1 MMRMLVLLL
10 FVIGVF
16 VANAQEMDTTYII
29 NGQGQT
35 IGLIHEKGTVPVVYN
50 APVVDKGKAAASQSD
65 SVAYYQDL
73 VNRYTQSGLK
83 KSSTG
88 HGMMIGGGVGMAIGA
103 GLMLY
108 SAQRSSSHCDSYEH
122 NCSDREFDNFM
133 GFLAGYGLLV
143 GGGVVFAVG
152 TTLKIVGGAKL
163 RKARRYQESLDRYVI
178 GHQMVSLRVEPLF
191 NPVTGTVGSQL
202 ALGF

>member
-1 MMRMLVLLL
+1 MRVLILLL
-10 FVIGVF
+10 FVFGAF
-16 VANAQEMDTTYII
+16 VVHAQEMDTTYII
-29 NGQGQT
+29 NEQGQT

-50 APVVDKGKAAASQSD
+50 APVVDKNLSASQSD

-83 KSSTG
+83 KRSTG
-88 HGMMIGGGVGMAIGA
+88 HGMMIGGGVGIAIGA

-108 SAQRSSSHCDSYEH
+108 SSARSSSYCDSYEH
-122 NCSDREFDNFM
+122 DCSDRDFDNFM
-133 GFLAGYGLLV
+133 QFIAGYGLLV

-163 RKARRYQESLDRYVI
+163 RRAERYDEALKRYLVRRQALN
-178 GHQMVSLRVEPLF
+178 LRVDPLL
-191 NPVTGTVGSQL
+191 NPVTG
-202 ALGF
+202 ALGSRFALEF